1 MLDTRS
7 FLQRVLPQDGGFYYS
22 NYGTNKLHQSPP
34 LASFD
39 ELVDRIEQHA
49 KLKENIY
56 FATGVY
62 GKTRTSDAVKGKK
75 ALYLD
80 LDCGPTKGFATQAE
94 AITRLAG
101 FCSQSGV
108 PMPNLINTSGYGIHC
123 YWSFKDPIQISQ
135 WLPMAERLKELC
147 VEFNFPA
154 DGAITADSARIMRVP
169 GTKNWKDP
177 AHPRDC
183 RVIKADPE
191 DFDAAELALRIGS
204 IISAG
209 VPLALAEQADNDDLG
224 ANLYGERQYF
234 AADMIEQ
241 CAVLRH
247 TRDTGGKGQPGMLWH
262 KVLHLLAYTEDG
274 HDFIHQMS
282 DQHDEYNRT
291 RVEQRFAYSMQ
302 RKAQLAPTL
311 CRTFEGYLP
320 SKCKGCPYN
329 GGIKTPLVLGK
340 PQDSMLPMGWK
351 MNKEGIHKPIKFDSQ
366 GKATDWT
373 RVIPYQFTDVE
384 LYKTQHGNGVQF
396 TAHNGPR
403 KHVVFVLGVH
413 LAGDPRTL
421 GTSLMEANVMLTDN
435 ETQEFRRVMT
445 AWMRRME
452 MIREAKPA
460 PLTGLGWMKTT
471 DKVGFATGA
480 KIFMED
486 GTTSPVSGVDL
497 TIAREYSPKGD
508 GAKWRDAANG
518 VLADGCHAMQA
529 AVLTAF
535 AAPLLNFTGVQ
546 GVMLSLFSRESGTG
560 KSSALQ
566 VAQAVWGD
574 PRRGVNALND
584 TTNSVTKKF
593 GMLRNLPAYWDEIR
607 MRDEVQG
614 FIRMLFQLGQG
625 KEKQRLTSNA
635 KMQEM
640 GTWATITTVAT
651 NEPVLDH
658 VDAIA
663 GNTNAGRLRV
673 FEIDV
678 PVRSLPDLTV
688 SRKVRDLEDNYGHVG
703 EDYAVWL
710 SHNHAKLDALVPRMQ
725 QQVAKDLN
733 ATNDERF
740 WVALVA
746 VLLVAAHIAHQRR
759 YITIDPASFKDWIY
773 TQFRSQRGEVVKQ
786 FLPPSQRAISFVI
799 DYIEKFRDQMI
810 VVDHVTTRSQK
821 SFGTV
826 HHVPEMRE
834 FLGMIAVKDRKLRL
848 KKAPFNEWVYM
859 VKRDSPSSILEQLY
873 KLGAHDT
880 KSSMAISAST
890 ASITRVAAIDIDL
903 NHPALTSI
911 LTEPEDNDEGN
922 NAEPGSGDD
931 GHGA

>member
-1 MLDTRS
+1 MLDIRS

-22 NYGTNKLHQSPP
+22 NYGTTKLHQSPP
-34 LASFD
+34 LATLD
-39 ELVDRIEQHA
+39 ALIDKITQHA

-56 FATGVY
+56 FAVGVY
-62 GKTRTSDAVKGKK
+62 ESKRTTDSARNKK

-80 LDCGPTKGFATQAE
+80 LDCGPTKGFMTKAE

-108 PMPNLINTSGYGIHC
+108 PMPNLIVDSGNGVHC
-123 YWSFKDPIQISQ
+123 YWTFKEPIQISQ
-135 WLPMAERLKELC
+135 WLPMAERLKQLC
-147 VEFNFPA
+147 VDFNFPA
-154 DGAITADSARIMRVP
+154 DSAITADSARIMRVP

-183 RVIKADPE
+183 RLIKADPE
-191 DFDAAELALRIGS
+191 DYDADELATRL
-204 IISAG
+204 G
-209 VPLALAEQADNDDLG
+209 VVAATTVPAALAGQADNDDLG
-224 ANLYGERQYF
+224 ANLYGERAYY
-234 AADMIEQ
+234 AADMVEQ
-241 CAVLRH
+241 CAALRH

-274 HDFIHQMS
+274 HDFIHPMS
-282 DQHDEYNRT
+282 NQHEEYNKAK
-291 RVEQRFAYSMQ
+291 VEQRFQYSLQ
-302 RKAQLAPTL
+302 NKARLAPTL
-311 CRTFEGYLP
+311 CKTIEGYLP
-320 SKCKGCPYN
+320 SKCKGCPFN
-329 GGIKTPLVLGK
+329 GHIKTPLVLGK
-340 PQDSMLPMGWK
+340 PQDSMLPLGWK
-351 MNKEGIHKPIKFDSQ
+351 MTKDGIFKPVKFDDQ
-366 GKATDWT
+366 GKACDWV
-373 RVIPYQFTDVE
+373 RAIPYQFTDVE
-384 LYKTQHGNGVQF
+384 LYKTQHGNGLQF
-396 TAHNGPR
+396 TAHNGAR
-403 KHVVFVLGVH
+403 QHTVFVLGVA

-421 GTSLMEANVMLTDN
+421 GVALMESNVMLTDQ
-435 ETQEFRRVMT
+435 ETQEFRKVMT
-445 AWMRRME
+445 SWMRRME

-460 PLTGLGWMKTT
+460 PLNGLGWMKTT
-471 DKVGFATGA
+471 DKVGFATGS

-497 TIAREYSPKGD
+497 TIAREYSPRGD
-508 GAKWRDAANG
+508 RARWHAAADAA
-518 VLADGCHAMQA
+518 LADGCHAMQA

-535 AAPLLNFTGVQ
+535 AAPLINFTGVQ
-546 GVMLSLFSRESGTG
+546 GVMFSLHSRESGTG

-566 VAQAVWGD
+566 IAQAVWGD

-673 FEIDV
+673 FEVNV
-678 PVRSLPDLTV
+678 PVRPLQDLSV
-688 SRKVRDLEDNYGHVG
+688 SRKIRDLEEHYGFVG
-703 EDYAVWL
+703 EEYAIWL
-710 SHNHAKLDALVPRMQ
+710 AHNHAKLDVLVPRMQ
-725 QQVAKDLN
+725 QQVAKDLG

-740 WVALVA
+740 WVALTA
-746 VLLVAAHIAHQRR
+746 VLLVAAHIANQRG
-759 YITIDPASFKDWIY
+759 YMTIDNAAFKEWLY
-773 TQFRSQRGEVVKQ
+773 TQFKAQRGDVVKQ
-786 FLPPSQRAISFVI
+786 FLPPTQRAVGFVI

-826 HHVPEMRE
+826 HHVPELRE
-834 FLGMIAVKDRKLRL
+834 ILGMIATQDKILRL
-848 KKAPFNEWVYM
+848 KKAPFSEWVYTI
-859 VKRDSPSSILEQLY
+859 KRDSPSTVLDQLY
-873 KLGAHDT
+873 KLGARDHKT
-880 KSSMAISAST
+880 TMAVGAST
-890 ASITRVAAIDIDL
+890 ASIARVSTIDIDL
-903 NHPALTSI
+903 THASLAPI
-911 LTEPEDNDEGN
+911 LMESDDNDERSDV
-922 NAEPGSGDD
+922 ES
-931 GHGA
+931 